1 MSKIGDAMIEIEEMY
16 NAGMTSKQIHD
27 MTGYP
32 MSWIT
37 DVIERIDGPD
47 DSGYYDDSMDG
58 DMASGLASAGWGTD
72 EDYGGGIDDVF

>member
-16 NAGMTSKQIHD
+16 NAGMTSNQIYD
-27 MTGYP
+27 ITGYP

-37 DVIERIDGPD
+37 DVIERIEGPD
-47 DSGYYDDSMDG
+47 DSDYYDDSMDG
-58 DMASGLASAGWGTD
+58 DEASGLASAGWGT